1 MNLPKRY
8 VDADT
13 SLELIKSKIVGII
26 GFGNQGKAQAL
37 NLKDSGVQ
45 VRIGLRDG
53 SSSRKDAVRYGFD
66 CYLIEELVVNCNFI
80 SILIPDQDIKD
91 VYLKFIEPNL
101 KEGDTILF
109 SHGYNIHYSLIA
121 PPKFINVILS
131 APSGAGTEVR
141 QNYIDNKGIPGLVAV
156 NVDYTGNSFN
166 LALSYSMAIGLTR
179 FGVFET
185 SFKEETETDLFGEQ
199 AVLVGGVP
207 SLIKAAFQVLID
219 SGYSPITSWLVCYYE
234 LKTIV
239 DMFHSKGF
247 NFMGKAISDTAEY
260 GGLTRGSMLINDD
273 VVGEM
278 KRILNDIQNGSFHK
292 EWIGESNTK
301 STLFKELRVN
311 DSSLDIDQV
320 TKEIFNSL
328 E

>member
-1 MNLPKRY
+1 MKLPKRY
-8 VDADT
+8 LDSDT
-13 SLELIKSKIVGII
+13 NLELIKSKVVGII

-37 NLKDSGVQ
+37 NLKDSGVK
-45 VRIGLRDG
+45 VKIGLRDG
-53 SSSRKDAVRYGFD
+53 SASKKDAVENSFD
-66 CYLIEELVVNCNFI
+66 CYTIEDLVASCNFI
-80 SILIPDQDIKD
+80 SILIPDQEIKD

-101 KEGDTILF
+101 KNGDTILF
-109 SHGYNIHYSLIA
+109 SHGYNIHYNLIS
-121 PPKFINVILS
+121 PPRYINVILS

-141 QNYIDNKGIPGLVAV
+141 QSYINNKGIPGLVAV
-156 NVDYTGNSFN
+156 NLDYTGNSLN

-207 SLIKAAFQVLID
+207 RLIQAAFQVLID

-247 NFMGKAISDTAEY
+247 SFMGEAISDTAEY
-260 GGLTRGSMLINDD
+260 GGLTRGSMLINDK

-278 KRILNDIQNGSFHK
+278 KSILNDIQNSSFHK
-292 EWIGESNTK
+292 EWISESKKK
-301 STLFKELRVN
+301 STLLKELRWN
-311 DSSLDIDQV
+311 DSNLDIDKI

-328 E
+328 K